1 MLRPLSAAPP
11 PAAPSPAAPPSPAA
25 SAFSPGA
32 LAEPLRRGGAPP
44 MPPPTRALHLRRGG
58 LVAIAALI
66 VFCAM
71 SALAYL
77 MNAN

>member
-11 PAAPSPAAPPSPAA
+11 PAEPSPAEPSPAA

-44 MPPPTRALHLRRGG
+44 MPPPTRAPHLRRGG